1 MAPIQAQTA
10 TVTISNQETNSDE
23 LSSPPTI
30 TIRQFRDEDLSQVL
44 VLFRDGLMSYTHE
57 DDPLYKIWVEYIA
70 SSLKKDLADIL
81 GHYVAHGGNFW
92 VATAQPSSDSNTKDH
107 LERESEVIVGTLAI
121 QRHSTDVG
129 ELRRVS
135 VREDHRRFGIGRQ
148 LFLHAQEWARD
159 ERKLKVLKLSCSV
172 KQVQAH
178 RFYEAHGFQYT
189 HTSVMCAGPL
199 FENVHYEKWV

>member
-1 MAPIQAQTA
+1 MSPIEAQTA
-10 TVTISNQETNSDE
+10 AATSNQETNNHE
-23 LSSPPTI
+23 ISSPPPPTVS
-30 TIRQFRDEDLSQVL
+30 IRQYEPEDLTQVL

-57 DDPLYKIWVEYIA
+57 DDPLYKVWVDYIA

-92 VATAQPSSDSNTKDH
+92 VATAQPSDAKD
-107 LERESEVIVGTLAI
+107 LDIREVVVGMLAI
-121 QRHSTDVG
+121 QRHSADVG

-148 LFLHAQEWARD
+148 LFLHAQQWARD
-159 ERKLKVLKLSCSV
+159 EQKLKTLRLACSV

-189 HTSVMCAGPL
+189 HTSVMCVEPL
-199 FENVHYEKWV
+199 FENVHYQKRL